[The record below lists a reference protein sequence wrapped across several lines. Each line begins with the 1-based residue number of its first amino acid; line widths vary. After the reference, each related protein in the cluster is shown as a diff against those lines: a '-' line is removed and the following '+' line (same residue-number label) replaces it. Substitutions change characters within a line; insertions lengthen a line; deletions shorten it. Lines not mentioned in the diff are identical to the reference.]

1 MTRTRKRWLLGAG
14 VAALALTLAGWA
26 GSRVWAQRVRELPP
40 LETELPEFDAPDPSL
55 PTAPSREA
63 FGLAIGE
70 LSLAATRAQLRAR
83 GLDCEDTSIR
93 ASVAKLREYKRDELA
108 AAGDP
113 DAVSGASILWRR
125 SNKERNPQVRLA
137 CELDSIARFERGT
150 TSAPTR
156 GRALFVFDSP
166 EHSLRHASLRRTY
179 TDSEAA
185 LLDVRESV
193 ARFVA
198 RYGPP
203 SFERGVI
210 AAAGEAPAKPEPI
223 KIQWRYADLLVEV
236 TLTRFGKMVSVDERV
251 EVPWPVRTDGP

>member
-1 MTRTRKRWLLGAG
+1 MTPTRQRWLLGAG
-14 VAALALTLAGWA
+14 VATLALALLGGWA
-26 GSRVWAQRVRELPP
+26 WTKRPRELPP
-40 LETELPEFDAPDPSL
+40 LETELPEFEAPDPSL
-55 PTAPSREA
+55 PTAPSHEA

-70 LSLAATRAQLRAR
+70 LSLATTQDQLRAR
-83 GLDCEDTSIR
+83 GLDCADTGIR
-93 ASVAKLREYKRDELA
+93 ASVAKLREHKRDELA
-108 AAGDP
+108 AADDP

-137 CELDSIARFERGT
+137 CELDSIARFERG
-150 TSAPTR
+150 SPQAAPR

-166 EHSLRHASLRRTY
+166 EHALRHASLRRSY

-203 SFERGVI
+203 TLERGVI
-210 AAAGEAPAKPEPI
+210 SPAGEAPAKPEPI
-223 KIQWRYADLLVEV
+223 KVQWRYADLLVEI
-236 TLTRFGKMVSVDERV
+236 TLTRFGKMISVDERV
-251 EVPWPVRTDGP
+251 EVPWPVRTD